1 MMYTKVKTRK
11 SKFRKLI
18 SAILIVAISG
28 MVYILSMGHILTRED
43 ELKKADVIVVLLGS
57 IPDRILQ
64 AVDLY
69 KDGYGDKIIMVETEK
84 IGNEVLIEKNVN
96 VALQEEINEAIAL
109 QLGVPEEDIIILEG
123 NAKSTQDEAV
133 KIRDFLSS
141 KPEISSI
148 MLVTSKSHSFR
159 AAAIFEKALA
169 KLDKE
174 VRVISYPTKYD
185 PFDPGKWYQD
195 RNQIEQVIFE
205 TIKLLNF
212 YLREQFWL

>member
-11 SKFRKLI
+11 SKFRTLI

-84 IGNEVLIEKNVN
+84 IGNEVLIEK
-96 VALQEEINEAIAL
+96 
-109 QLGVPEEDIIILEG
+109 
-123 NAKSTQDEAV
+123 T
-133 KIRDFLSS
+133 
-141 KPEISSI
+141 
-148 MLVTSKSHSFR
+148 
-159 AAAIFEKALA
+159 
-169 KLDKE
+169 
-174 VRVISYPTKYD
+174 
-185 PFDPGKWYQD
+185 
-195 RNQIEQVIFE
+195 
-205 TIKLLNF
+205 
-212 YLREQFWL
+212 